1 MKKLILSTAILVLVG
16 NSISL
21 FFRHPALTVGQPLV
35 WVLGSIWFVLFL
47 VYGLVPVVVALV
59 KEVNHD

>member
-21 FFRHPALTVGQPLV
+21 FFRHSDLTVGQPLV